1 VSPLLLRYIFTLDL
15 YAFEKFGQLGMEML
29 PLVWSPQ
36 NYMVTFPDICS
47 APKKERNI
55 ENKEIHHIQK
65 QVRALHS
72 LSVVGSE

>member
-1 VSPLLLRYIFTLDL
+1 
-15 YAFEKFGQLGMEML
+15 
-29 PLVWSPQ
+29 
-36 NYMVTFPDICS
+36 MVTFPDICS